1 MIVDELYMALVFS
14 SKAHARILSI
24 DASEAMKCS
33 GVRSCLTAKD
43 VPGSNNTGLFGDE
56 LIFAAD
62 EVNTCYPFFYCM
74 NKVMFSFTWSL

>member
-43 VPGSNNTGLFGDE
+43 VPGSNNRSRWGEHL
-56 LIFAAD
+56 LSIFLLY
-62 EVNTCYPFFYCM
+62 E
-74 NKVMFSFTWSL
+74 